1 MDAQFKKGILEM
13 CILYSIYK
21 EEMYGYDIMQK
32 MSNLFPEVN
41 ESTFYSILR
50 RLCGEGATEVYY
62 GTTSNGPKRK
72 YYRITSEGKKYL
84 DTCIND
90 WTKIKRIVSEIG
102 IPSIA
107 RQDC

>member
-1 MDAQFKKGILEM
+1 MDAQLKKGILEM
-13 CILYSIYK
+13 CILFSISK

-32 MSNLFPEVN
+32 MSKLFPEVN

-50 RLCGEGATEVYY
+50 RLCAEGTTEVYY

-72 YYRITSEGKKYL
+72 YYRITTEGRRYL
-84 DTCIND
+84 DTCIHD
-90 WTKIKRIVSEIG
+90 WNKIKNIVSEIG
-102 IPSIA
+102 IPSY